1 MEKQRQKALDVL
13 TKPLKYF
20 FLKKIY
26 MLKFI
31 KKTHTIKLRNFS

>member
-20 FLKKIY
+20 FLKIY